1 MGAAAGPKIALF
13 TTYTSDY
20 QAGPL
25 CSRVNQ
31 AYATRHGYGWV
42 EAVGDPSRRRA
53 TGHDPP
59 ARHPTWDKVSLLL
72 ELLDGLLA
80 GASPRGLSP
89 ATTHLLWIDAD
100 AVVLRHER
108 RLEELLDSL
117 PADVE
122 LLIGEDLTLACLEAE
137 YAFLDSNQRSGGDA
151 FSCDR
156 PCSAAF
162 PVFASLVFTRCSNT
176 P

>member
-53 TGHDPP
+53 AGHDPP

-117 PADVE
+117 PAGAPTTPFSLQ
-122 LLIGEDLTLACLEAE
+122 LL
-137 YAFLDSNQRSGGDA
+137 
-151 FSCDR
+151 
-156 PCSAAF
+156 
-162 PVFASLVFTRCSNT
+162 
-176 P
+176 